1 MRRAFWQG
9 YSKRVMREFWYSIS
23 EEERF
28 VKSVFGGIIER
39 FKERSLAAIS
49 QLLFLFLLTFT
60 AGSEYMVKALVS
72 KIKRT

>member
-1 MRRAFWQG
+1 
-9 YSKRVMREFWYSIS
+9 
-23 EEERF
+23 

-39 FKERSLAAIS
+39 FKKRSVDAIS

-60 AGSEYMVKALVS
+60 AGSEYMIKALVS

>member
-1 MRRAFWQG
+1 M
-9 YSKRVMREFWYSIS
+9 
-23 EEERF
+23 
-28 VKSVFGGIIER
+28 KSVFGGIIER
-39 FKERSLAAIS
+39 FKKRSVDAIS